1 MFEIQTEATC
11 SGVPPFFLSCFTQ
24 GLLAIPMVA
33 FIIYNM
39 IVVNP
44 LNIYSLGF
52 SVTIIFIYSIVLVR
66 ICVRISPIT
75 FIIPVIPI

>member
-1 MFEIQTEATC
+1 
-11 SGVPPFFLSCFTQ
+11 
-24 GLLAIPMVA
+24 MVA